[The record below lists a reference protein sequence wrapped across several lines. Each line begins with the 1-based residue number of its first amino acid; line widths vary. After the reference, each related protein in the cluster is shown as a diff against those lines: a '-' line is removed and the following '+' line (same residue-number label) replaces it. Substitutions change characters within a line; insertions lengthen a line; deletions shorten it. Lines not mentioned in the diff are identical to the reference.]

1 MGSGERLSQSYLTYY
16 KQYKSELSCMELG
29 RDVSYI
35 PQIINFDNV
44 ELWIQVN
51 DWDSLIF
58 NIL

>member
-44 ELWIQVN
+44 PVVPFSSDYVVKLV
-51 DWDSLIF
+51 
-58 NIL
+58 